1 MKQKSNPNGH
11 FYQAGHYLKL
21 ANDVIRARLTLPH
34 GVPKAIEQVLDTLLF
49 RLLAL
54 PAGLDIRMQTKRSKT
69 AIILVTVILCSA
81 KAIKVAFGSLNLPD
95 QFRLGLAEGANAI
108 SLAYIPDFLHF
119 HFGPLFDLQPNDPN
133 CLPIEF
139 DCWIGCFPRK
149 PARHQIPSVHSRM
162 NAS

>member
-1 MKQKSNPNGH
+1 MKQKANLNGH
-11 FYQAGHYLKL
+11 DYQPGHYLKL
-21 ANDVIRARLTLPH
+21 ANDVIRARLKLPH

-69 AIILVTVILCSA
+69 AIILVTAILCSA
-81 KAIKVAFGSLNLPD
+81 KAIKVAFGSLYLPD

-108 SLAYIPDFLHF
+108 SLAYIPDFLHL
-119 HFGPLFDLQPNDPN
+119 HLGPPFDLQSNDPS
-133 CLPIEF
+133 CLRIEF
-139 DCWIGCFPRK
+139 DCRIGRFPQN
-149 PARHQIPSVHSRM
+149 PAQRQIPSMHSRM